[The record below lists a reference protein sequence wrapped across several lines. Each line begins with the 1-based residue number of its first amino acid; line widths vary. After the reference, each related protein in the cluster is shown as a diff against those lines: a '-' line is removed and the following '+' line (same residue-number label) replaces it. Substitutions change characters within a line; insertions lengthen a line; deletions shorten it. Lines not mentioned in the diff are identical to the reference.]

1 MGRQPNFKVF
11 RKKGQLPGMAQI
23 EPQVRRWHQSLC
35 TPQLGRRLRHIA
47 VQWALPSLVPQ
58 LRMTTFCYHSGME
71 DVGA

>member
-1 MGRQPNFKVF
+1 VRIDGPGTPGEPSRRVRHGPRAMGRQPNFKVF

-23 EPQVRRWHQSLC
+23 EPQ
-35 TPQLGRRLRHIA
+35 
-47 VQWALPSLVPQ
+47 